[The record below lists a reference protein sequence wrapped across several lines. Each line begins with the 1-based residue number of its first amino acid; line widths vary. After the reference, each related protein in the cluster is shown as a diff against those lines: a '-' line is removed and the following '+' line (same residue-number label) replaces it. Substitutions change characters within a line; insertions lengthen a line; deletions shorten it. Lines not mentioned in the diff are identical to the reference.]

1 MMQGTLGEDILFD
14 FNKPQLEFDESVP
27 AWIFRVQGVFDL
39 SNLWSF
45 YWINAMRGGKRGL
58 STFKVIWDY
67 ENPDKST
74 QTFEKYESKMVV
86 RNQEYLSTLSQEEAE
101 REFIVYV
108 TLIPVD
114 ENNSL
119 GNILDLGALNFL
131 SNSTEANKSNHI
143 LSISH
148 TNVLR
153 DPSQHFYIDN
163 FEISFALLGTG
174 EIQTIQEFGEQPFF
188 TFLDSRTENNRFNY
202 IQYCHERTSQLWS
215 PFADCTHLTRLP
227 ENLFADYD
235 TTRVSSVSIYNFCG
249 GCTSLKRL
257 PSKLF
262 EPFKNTNL
270 VELRLYNS
278 FEHTGITD
286 IPAGFLK
293 DIDTNTFAAYNLF
306 KNCPNLTD
314 VRSDVFEN
322 CGRTAIDLNYNF
334 QNCTGLKNIETAL
347 TKCCGDNYEKNI
359 INLQGNFDG
368 CVNVTGK
375 LPELWNIYDNLWEE
389 YGTEIFKGSC
399 FAGCEQADNYQE
411 AVDHGWA

>member
-1 MMQGTLGEDILFD
+1 
-14 FNKPQLEFDESVP
+14 
-27 AWIFRVQGVFDL
+27 
-39 SNLWSF
+39 
-45 YWINAMRGGKRGL
+45 MRNGKMGL

-86 RNQEYLSTLSQEEAE
+86 SNQEYLSTLSPEEAE

-131 SNSTEANKSNHI
+131 SNLFNSTEANKSNHI

-153 DPSQHFYIDN
+153 DPSQHFYND
-163 FEISFALLGTG
+163 FQISFASLGTG
-174 EIQTIQEFGEQPFF
+174 EIQAIQEFGEQPFF
-188 TFLDSRTENNRFNY
+188 TFLDSQTENNRINY
-202 IQYCHERTSQLWS
+202 IQYQQLKYRDMS
-215 PFADCTHLTRLP
+215 PLTDCTHLTRLP

-235 TTRVSSVSIYNFCG
+235 TIRASSVSIYNICT

-270 VELRLYNS
+270 VALQLYNL

-286 IPAGFLK
+286 IPTGFLK
-293 DIDTNTFAAYNLF
+293 DIGVEIFTANELF
-306 KNCPNLTD
+306 KNCPNLTE

-322 CGRTAIDLNYNF
+322 CGRTTIYLTYNF

-347 TKCCGDNYEKNI
+347 TKCCGDNYEKDI

-375 LPELWNIYDNLWEE
+375 LPELWDIYDNLREE
-389 YGTEIFKGSC
+389 YGTEIVKGGC

-411 AVDHGWA
+411 AVNHDWA